1 MNLFVD
7 NYGARLEID
16 NNMLKITRESQI
28 RKFSFLRITSINLL
42 KPASL
47 TTSVLSTAAGYQVPV
62 LIYSETGKVEAWV
75 WSYKY
80 GSIAELRKRQVYFCD
95 STDALSWMR
104 ELMSLKLKH
113 QIQNLK
119 WLKDRVPG
127 QKEFVLKQL
136 PKLEARIAAIK
147 IAENFDRIRGLEGNS
162 SKTYW
167 AVFSIALRKH
177 VVFEGRDKRQPKDE
191 FNKCLNYM
199 YGILYG
205 IVESSLLMTG
215 IDPYIGMMHVIRHD
229 RPVLV
234 YDHIEPFRPWVD
246 RMVSELFMAKRLT
259 TEHFKTED
267 GLISLEGR
275 RVIIEYFFS
284 EMGMRSV
291 LNGRKIK
298 KIDHIHFLSQV
309 LAQRIRG
316 NNENEIDIL

>member
-16 NNMLKITRESQI
+16 NNMLKISRDSQI

-80 GSIAELRKRQVYFCD
+80 GSIAELRKRQVYYCD
-95 STDALSWMR
+95 SPDALIWIQ
-104 ELMSLKLKH
+104 EIMSLKLKH

-127 QKEFVLKQL
+127 QGDYINKQL
-136 PKLEARIAAIK
+136 DKLGARLIEISSAD
-147 IAENFDRIRGLEGNS
+147 NFDRIRGLEGNS
-162 SKTYW
+162 SKIYW
-167 AVFSIALRKH
+167 AIISMALRKH
-177 VVFEGRDKRQPKDE
+177 VVFEGRDKRQPKDQ

-246 RMVSELFMAKRLT
+246 RMVSELFMSKRLVPQNFET
-259 TEHFKTED
+259 TD
-267 GLISLEGR
+267 GLINLEGR
-275 RVIIEYFFS
+275 RVLIEYFFS

-291 LNGRKIK
+291 LNGRRIK

-316 NNENEIDIL
+316 NDENPIDIL